1 MKINSYSALEK
12 ALKKVVQ
19 DVMED
24 EVAEKAVQVGQKNV
38 ADEVYAKYTPYSTDG
53 NTPHYERTYKLMT
66 SFKINPIDGGIE
78 FYNDRHEGDRYIAE
92 VIEYGVG
99 YEWGYTRNLDEE
111 IGARPF
117 MESSANDLRSGEMK
131 QAMIKGLS
139 KRGID
144 AK

>member
-1 MKINSYSALEK
+1 MKINTYSALEK

-24 EVAEKAVQVGQKNV
+24 EVAEKAIHVGQKNV
-38 ADEVYAKYTPYSTDG
+38 ADEVYAKYTPYSSDG
-53 NTPHYERTYKLMT
+53 ETPHYERTYKLMT
-66 SFKINPIDGGIE
+66 SFRINPIDGGIE
-78 FYNDRHEGDRYIAE
+78 FYNDRHEDDRYIVP
-92 VIEYGVG
+92 VIEYGQN
-99 YEWGYTRNLDEE
+99 YEWGYIRDLDKE

-117 MESSANDLRSGEMK
+117 MESSANDLRDGKFK